1 MAWTLLQCIV
11 VGAVLRRKPY
21 YRGLAFNLKSSKREI
36 LSLRDIAWNVRHAL
50 LRRIGRWDEL
60 ETGELRCIIYSQT
73 PGRVWHKPGQRHCLG
88 KLRQRPPSNF
98 INIKTILQILRDFPN
113 LLIVSTR
120 LCLNTFRALAGSPA
134 SG

>member
-21 YRGLAFNLKSSKREI
+21 YRGLAFNLKSAKREI

-73 PGRVWHKPGQRHCLG
+73 PGQGLG
-88 KLRQRPPSNF
+88 
-98 INIKTILQILRDFPN
+98 
-113 LLIVSTR
+113 
-120 LCLNTFRALAGSPA
+120 
-134 SG
+134 